1 MHSERRLVRAAGS
14 MGAMTLLSR
23 VTGYVRDSLQAGLLG
38 AAQSSDAFVIAFRIP
53 NMFRRLVGE
62 GALNSAFVP
71 TFTRYRQAGDT
82 EALWR
87 FAGSVLY
94 ALSAILAAI
103 VALGV
108 AASPVLVRLLA
119 WGFAVDAAR
128 FDLTVVLNRLMF
140 PYIFCVSL
148 SALGGAILNAF
159 DRFALPAFTPVLL
172 NLSIIISAVILGPRF
187 AEPAF
192 AFAIGVLV
200 GGTLQLAVQVPALL
214 RHGLALRPP
223 PVFDRAGLR
232 EVGRLML
239 PRAFGAGITQI
250 NLVVDSQFAASLAAG
265 SVSFLYYAVRVEE
278 LTLGVFA
285 VSLSTVVLPALSRA
299 AAIGDAA
306 GVRETLGTAIRL
318 LLFVT
323 LPATLGLVV
332 LRLPIIHVLFERG
345 RFGPEDTV
353 FTASALAYYAL
364 GLLPYAAV
372 SVLAAAFYAHR
383 DTRTPVFVAALTFGI
398 HIGLNYAL
406 SRPMGH
412 DGIAL
417 STALSALIDAALL
430 FWLLQR
436 RVGSLLSGEVLRAG
450 LRAAAATAGMAAAL
464 LAAASRWNVLAAP
477 GIVAK
482 AGLLAALV
490 AGGGLVYLGIAA
502 LLGSREVR
510 LLKAMVTRQP

>member
-1 MHSERRLVRAAGS
+1 
-14 MGAMTLLSR
+14 
-23 VTGYVRDSLQAGLLG
+23 
-38 AAQSSDAFVIAFRIP
+38 
-53 NMFRRLVGE
+53 
-62 GALNSAFVP
+62 
-71 TFTRYRQAGDT
+71 
-82 EALWR
+82 
-87 FAGSVLY
+87 
-94 ALSAILAAI
+94 
-103 VALGV
+103 
-108 AASPVLVRLLA
+108 
-119 WGFAVDAAR
+119 
-128 FDLTVVLNRLMF
+128 
-140 PYIFCVSL
+140 
-148 SALGGAILNAF
+148 
-159 DRFALPAFTPVLL
+159 
-172 NLSIIISAVILGPRF
+172 
-187 AEPAF
+187 
-192 AFAIGVLV
+192 
-200 GGTLQLAVQVPALL
+200 
-214 RHGLALRPP
+214 
-223 PVFDRAGLR
+223 
-232 EVGRLML
+232 
-239 PRAFGAGITQI
+239 
-250 NLVVDSQFAASLAAG
+250 
-265 SVSFLYYAVRVEE
+265 
-278 LTLGVFA
+278 
-285 VSLSTVVLPALSRA
+285 
-299 AAIGDAA
+299 
-306 GVRETLGTAIRL
+306 L

-477 GIVAK
+477 GILAK